1 MKPSG
6 TVSVLPARAVID
18 ALEKRDID
26 VEPVLR
32 AAQLSREALA
42 SADNRLPYESIG
54 RLWEA
59 AAAAAHD
66 PSFGVRVAE
75 ALPTGA
81 YDVFDYLLATAATV
95 GEGLALL
102 TRYVRLIYDRS
113 NLHLVVEPRI
123 ARLTERVPVPAL
135 QDQEFSLTL
144 LLVRSRQASGTHWT
158 PDQMTFQHE
167 RPADGRELARV
178 FGCPIAFGAAETE
191 MRFAPSIL
199 DLPHVHSDSRLLTV
213 MTRYADSLLAS
224 LPSRSDLLAS
234 VSSTI
239 ARQMTKELPSLRSTA
254 DVVHLSERTLQ
265 RRLAG
270 TGVSYSKLVDGV
282 RRDLAL
288 KHIGDA
294 GLSISEIAYLLHFAD
309 STAFYRAFKR
319 WTTEAPAQYR
329 SNLFQQARRGRGQ
342 VEALQ

>member
-6 TVSVLPARAVID
+6 TVSVLPARAVVD
-18 ALEKRDID
+18 ALGKRNID

-32 AAQLSREALA
+32 AAQLSRAALA
-42 SADNRLPYESIG
+42 SIDNRLPHESIC
-54 RLWEA
+54 RLWEE

-66 PSFGVRVAE
+66 PSFGVHVAE

-81 YDVFDYLLATAATV
+81 YDVFDYVLSTAATV
-95 GEGLALL
+95 GEGLTLL
-102 TRYVRLIYDRS
+102 ARYVRLIYDCS

-123 ARLTERVPVPAL
+123 ARLPSSVPVPGP
-135 QDQEFSLTL
+135 QYEEFSRALI
-144 LLVRSRQASGTHWT
+144 LVRSRQASGTHWM

-167 RPADGRELARV
+167 RHDGDRELARV
-178 FGCPIAFGAAETE
+178 FGCPITFGAAETE
-191 MRFAPSIL
+191 MRFAPSVL
-199 DLPHVHSDSRLLTV
+199 NLPHVHSDSRLLTL

-224 LPSRSDLLAS
+224 LPGRDDLLAS

-254 DVVHLSERTLQ
+254 DVLYVSERTLQ

-270 TGVSYSKLVDGV
+270 TGVSYSRLVDGV

-294 GLSISEIAYLLHFAD
+294 GLSISDIAYLLHFAD

-319 WTTEAPAQYR
+319 WTSEAPAQYR
-329 SNLFQQARRGRGQ
+329 RTLFA
-342 VEALQ
+342 

>member
-18 ALEKRDID
+18 ALGKRDID
-26 VEPVLR
+26 VEPALR

-42 SADNRLPYESIG
+42 SVDNRLPHESVG

-59 AAAAAHD
+59 AAVAAHD
-66 PSFGVRVAE
+66 PSFGVHVAE
-75 ALPTGA
+75 ALPAGA
-81 YDVFDYLLATAATV
+81 YDVLDYVLSTAATV
-95 GEGLALL
+95 GEGLTLL

-113 NLHLVVEPRI
+113 NLNLVVEPRI
-123 ARLTERVPVPAL
+123 ARLTSRVPVPAP
-135 QDQEFSLTL
+135 QYEEFSRAL

-167 RPADGRELARV
+167 RHDDDRELARV
-178 FGCPIAFGAAETE
+178 FGCPIAFGGAETE
-191 MRFAPSIL
+191 MRFAPSVL
-199 DLPHVHSDSRLLTV
+199 HVPHVHSDSRLLTV
-213 MTRYADSLLAS
+213 MTRHADSLLTS
-224 LPSRSDLLAS
+224 LPGRSDLQAS

-239 ARQMTKELPSLRSTA
+239 ARQMARELPSLRSTA
-254 DVVHLSERTLQ
+254 DVLYVSERTLQ

-270 TGVSYSKLVDGV
+270 TGLSFSGLVDGV

-319 WTTEAPAQYR
+319 WTSEAPAQYR
-329 SNLFQQARRGRGQ
+329 RNLFG
-342 VEALQ
+342 

>member
-1 MKPSG
+1 MKPSV
-6 TVSVLPARAVID
+6 TASVLPARAVVD
-18 ALEKRDID
+18 ALGKRDID

-42 SADNRLPYESIG
+42 SVDNRLPHESVR

-59 AAAAAHD
+59 AAVAAHD
-66 PSFGVRVAE
+66 PSFGVHVAE
-75 ALPTGA
+75 ALPMGA
-81 YDVFDYLLATAATV
+81 YDVFDYVLATAATV

-123 ARLTERVPVPAL
+123 ARLTSRVPVPAP
-135 QDQEFSLTL
+135 QYDEFSLTL
-144 LLVRSRQASGTHWT
+144 LLVRSRQASGTLWR
-158 PDQMTFQHE
+158 PDRMTFQHE
-167 RPADGRELARV
+167 RHEGDHELARV
-178 FGCPIAFGAAETE
+178 FGCPIAFGAAENE
-191 MRFAPSIL
+191 MRFSPSVL
-199 DLPHVHSDSRLLTV
+199 DLPHVRPDSRLLTV

-224 LPSRSDLLAS
+224 LPGRGDVVAS

-239 ARQMTKELPSLRSTA
+239 ARQMAKELPSLRSTA
-254 DVVHLSERTLQ
+254 NVVHLSERTLQ

-270 TGVSYSKLVDGV
+270 NGVSYSKLIDGV

-319 WTTEAPAQYR
+319 WTSEAPAQYR
-329 SNLFQQARRGRGQ
+329 RNLFQ
-342 VEALQ
+342 

>member
-6 TVSVLPARAVID
+6 TLSVLAARAVVD
-18 ALEKRDID
+18 ALDKRDID

-32 AAQLSREALA
+32 AAQISREALA
-42 SADNRLPYESIG
+42 SVDNRLPHESIR

-59 AAAAAHD
+59 AATAAHD
-66 PSFGVRVAE
+66 PSFGVHVAE

-81 YDVFDYLLATAATV
+81 YDVIDYVLSTAATV
-95 GEGLALL
+95 GEGLTLL
-102 TRYVRLIYDRS
+102 TKYFRLIYDHS
-113 NLHLVVEPRI
+113 NLHLVVEPRFV
-123 ARLTERVPVPAL
+123 RLPRRVPVPAP
-135 QDQEFSLTL
+135 QYDEFSLTL
-144 LLVRSRQASGTHWT
+144 LLVRSRQASGAHWT

-167 RPADGRELARV
+167 RSHDDHELARV
-178 FGCPIAFGAAETE
+178 FACPLAFGASETE
-191 MRFAPSIL
+191 MRFAPSVL
-199 DLPHVHSDSRLLTV
+199 HLPHVHSDSRLLAIL
-213 MTRYADSLLAS
+213 TRYADSLLTT
-224 LPSRSDLLAS
+224 LPSRGDLVAS

-239 ARQMTKELPSLRSTA
+239 ARQMAKELPSLPSTA
-254 DVVHLSERTLQ
+254 AAVHLSERTLQ
-265 RRLAG
+265 RRLSAN
-270 TGVSYSKLVDGV
+270 GVSHSKLVDGV

-329 SNLFQQARRGRGQ
+329 RNLFQ
-342 VEALQ
+342 

>member
-18 ALEKRDID
+18 ALGKRDID

-32 AAQLSREALA
+32 AAQLSRGALG
-42 SADNRLPYESIG
+42 SIDNRLPHESIC

-66 PSFGVRVAE
+66 PSFGVHVAE

-81 YDVFDYLLATAATV
+81 YDVFDYVLATAATV
-95 GEGLALL
+95 GEGLTLL
-102 TRYVRLIYDRS
+102 TRYVRLINDRS
-113 NLHLVVEPRI
+113 DLHLVVEPRI
-123 ARLTERVPVPAL
+123 ARLTSRVPVPTP
-135 QDQEFSLTL
+135 QDDEFSLTL
-144 LLVRSRQASGTHWT
+144 LLVRSRQASDTHWT
-158 PDQMTFQHE
+158 PDRMTFQHE
-167 RPADGRELARV
+167 RPDDDGELARV

-191 MRFAPSIL
+191 MWLAPAVL
-199 DLPHVHSDSRLLTV
+199 HLPHARSDSRLLTV

-224 LPSRSDLLAS
+224 LPGRDDLLAS

-239 ARQMTKELPSLRSTA
+239 ARQMAKELPSLRSTA
-254 DVVHLSERTLQ
+254 DVLYVSERTLQ

-270 TGVSYSKLVDGV
+270 KGHSFSTLVDEV

-294 GLSISEIAYLLHFAD
+294 GLSISDIAYLLHFAD

-319 WTTEAPAQYR
+319 WTSEAPAQYR
-329 SNLFQQARRGRGQ
+329 RTLFA
-342 VEALQ
+342 

>member
-1 MKPSG
+1 MKASG
-6 TVSVLPARAVID
+6 TVSVLPARAVVD
-18 ALEKRDID
+18 ALGKRDID

-32 AAQLSREALA
+32 AAQLSRGALA
-42 SADNRLPYESIG
+42 SIDNRLPHESIC

-66 PSFGVRVAE
+66 PSFGVHVAE

-81 YDVFDYLLATAATV
+81 YDIFDYVLATAATV
-95 GEGLALL
+95 GEGLTLL
-102 TRYVRLIYDRS
+102 TRYVRLINDRS

-123 ARLTERVPVPAL
+123 ARLTSRVPVPTP
-135 QDQEFSLTL
+135 QDDEFSLTL

-167 RPADGRELARV
+167 RPDDDGELARV
-178 FGCPIAFGAAETE
+178 FGCPITFGAADTE
-191 MRFAPSIL
+191 FRFAPSVL
-199 DLPHVHSDSRLLTV
+199 HLPHVHSDSRLLTV
-213 MTRYADSLLAS
+213 MTRYADSLLS
-224 LPSRSDLLAS
+224 SMPGRGDLVAS

-239 ARQMTKELPSLRSTA
+239 ARQMAKELPSLRSTA
-254 DVVHLSERTLQ
+254 DVLYVSERTLQ

-270 TGVSYSKLVDGV
+270 NGHSFSTLVDGV

-294 GLSISEIAYLLHFAD
+294 GLSISDIAYLLHFAD

-319 WTTEAPAQYR
+319 WTSEAPAQYR
-329 SNLFQQARRGRGQ
+329 RTLFA
-342 VEALQ
+342 

>member
-1 MKPSG
+1 MKASG

-18 ALEKRDID
+18 ALDKRGID

-32 AAQLSREALA
+32 AAQLSRQALA
-42 SADNRLPYESIG
+42 SIDNRLPHESIR
-54 RLWEA
+54 RLWEE

-66 PSFGVRVAE
+66 PSFGVHVAE

-81 YDVFDYLLATAATV
+81 YDVFDYVLATAATV
-95 GEGLALL
+95 GEGLTLL
-102 TRYVRLIYDRS
+102 TRYTRLIYDRS

-123 ARLTERVPVPAL
+123 ARLTNRVPVPTP
-135 QDQEFSLTL
+135 QDDEFSLTL

-158 PDQMTFQHE
+158 PDHMAFQHK
-167 RPADGRELARV
+167 RPDDDRELARV
-178 FGCPIAFGAAETE
+178 FGCPVAFGAAETE
-191 MRFAPSIL
+191 MRFAPSVL
-199 DLPHVHSDSRLLTV
+199 QLPHVHPDSRLLTV
-213 MTRYADSLLAS
+213 MSRYADSLLTS

-239 ARQMTKELPSLRSTA
+239 ARQMAKGLPSLRSTA
-254 DVVHLSERTLQ
+254 GVLYVSERTLQ

-270 TGVSYSKLVDGV
+270 TGVSYSSLVDGI

-319 WTTEAPAQYR
+319 WTSEAPAQYR
-329 SNLFQQARRGRGQ
+329 RNLFQ
-342 VEALQ
+342 